1 MRAVRS
7 VADAQALLKRGFTS
21 VRDISWN
28 GLYLKRVF
36 REGSLPGP
44 RVIACGPGLCRTGGH
59 GDAFQYEEDYVV
71 RNHFWAVL
79 ADGPDEIR
87 KAVRRLLREGADQIK
102 VWASGGDNWANDRNR
117 DQHYTLE
124 ELQRRRGR
132 GAHAEGHAGLLAR
145 REPASPPATPS
156 TAGADTIEH
165 GEELDEALCEEMA
178 ARGVILV
185 PTLELLVTWFTDFAA
200 TADAPIEHLRPQ
212 VFLHRDVD
220 DTPDADFGQRYA
232 RRVIDNFRMAKEK
245 GVKIALGSDTVF
257 TPLTPYGEYSAREFK
272 ALAAHGMTTL
282 EAITAATHT
291 AAEALGMA
299 HRLGSIEPGKAAD
312 LLVVT
317 KGSRPPTRG
326 ALRRRQHPLG
336 DRQRQ
341 AGRRARAVS
350 PTEPTARVR
359 RPRLP
364 SCVRARCTARPR
376 RSKAYSSSTA
386 AGSRATWSARPS
398 TADSTRPAVASS
410 RRRTCGSSGRLTPQA
425 CSVTSRYHSYS
436 LAMRDRSSG
445 SRRACGAIWKKAR

>member
-1 MRAVRS
+1 MHLDERYALLDVTVVDGLGNEPREGMAVLVEHSDITAVLPMTDYRREDGVQEVDGNGHFVTPGLIDSHVHLAGGRAGMEDQELGVLMEPKLVRAVRS
-7 VADAQALLKRGFTS
+7 VAEAQALLKRGFTA

-59 GDAFQYEEDYVV
+59 GDAFQYDEEYVV

-87 KAVRRLLREGADQIK
+87 KWVRRLLREGADQIK

-124 ELQRRRGR
+124 ELQVAVAEAHMQKGTLVCS
-132 GAHAEGHAGLLAR
+132 HAENLQSAR
-145 REPASPPATPS
+145 DSV

-165 GEELDEALCEEMA
+165 GEDLDEALCEEMA

-185 PTLELLVTWFTDFAA
+185 PTLVLLVTWFTDFAA
-200 TADAPIEHLRPQ
+200 TTDAPIEHLRPQ

-220 DTPDADFGQRYA
+220 AVPDADFGQQYA
-232 RRVIDNFRMAKEK
+232 QGVIDNVRMAREK

-272 ALAAHGMTTL
+272 ALVQYGGMTTL
-282 EAITAATHT
+282 EALKAATHT

-299 HRLGSIEPGKAAD
+299 HRLGSIEAGKAAD
-312 LLVVT
+312 MLVLT
-317 KGSRPPTRG
+317 T
-326 ALRRRQHPLG
+326 
-336 DRQRQ
+336 D
-341 AGRRARAVS
+341 
-350 PTEPTARVR
+350 
-359 RPRLP
+359 
-364 SCVRARCTARPR
+364 
-376 RSKAYSSSTA
+376 
-386 AGSRATWSARPS
+386 PS
-398 TADSTRPAVASS
+398 TDPEVLYDPATIRWVI
-410 RRRTCGSSGRLTPQA
+410 TNGRLA
-425 CSVTSRYHSYS
+425 VEDGR
-436 LAMRDRSSG
+436 LA
-445 SRRACGAIWKKAR
+445 W

>member
-1 MRAVRS
+1 MELQDRYALLDVTLVDGLGGPPREHMAVVVERGDIAAVVPTADNRRADGVQEVDCAGHFVTPGLIDAHVHLAGGRAGMEDQELGVLMEPKLVRAVRS
-7 VADAQALLKRGFTS
+7 VSQAQDLLKRGFTS

-59 GDAFQYEEDYVV
+59 GDAFQYDEDYVV
-71 RNHFWAVL
+71 RNHFWAIL

-102 VWASGGDNWANDRNR
+102 VWASGGDNWANDRNI

-124 ELQRRRGR
+124 ELHVAVAEAHMQKGTLVCS
-132 GAHAEGHAGLLAR
+132 HAENLQSAR
-145 REPASPPATPS
+145 DSVA
-156 TAGADTIEH
+156 AGADTIEH

-185 PTLELLVTWFTDFAA
+185 PTLELLVTWFTDFVA
-200 TADAPIEHLRPQ
+200 TEEAPIEHLRPQ

-220 DTPDADFGQRYA
+220 HVPDADFGERHA
-232 RRVIDNFRMAKEK
+232 RQVIDNFMMARAK

-272 ALAAHGMTTL
+272 AMVRCGMTTL
-282 EAITAATHT
+282 EALTAATQT

-299 HRLGSIEPGKAAD
+299 HRIGSVEPGKAAD

-317 KGSRPPTRG
+317 KDPTTDSG
-326 ALRRRQHPLG
+326 VLY
-336 DRQRQ
+336 D
-341 AGRRARAVS
+341 AGNIRWVI
-350 PTEPTARVR
+350 
-359 RPRLP
+359 
-364 SCVRARCTARPR
+364 
-376 RSKAYSSSTA
+376 
-386 AGSRATWSARPS
+386 GN
-398 TADSTRPAVASS
+398 
-410 RRRTCGSSGRLTPQA
+410 GRLA
-425 CSVTSRYHSYS
+425 VEEGR
-436 LAMRDRSSG
+436 LAF
-445 SRRACGAIWKKAR
+445 

>member
-1 MRAVRS
+1 MTMHLDERYALLDVTVVDGLGHAPKEGMAVLVDRGDIAAVVPMADYRRRPDLQEVDCHGHFVTPGLIDAHVHMAGGRAGMEDQELGVLMEPKLVRAVRS
-7 VADAQALLKRGFTS
+7 VAEAQALLKRGFTA

-87 KAVRRLLREGADQIK
+87 KWVRRLLREGADQIK

-124 ELQRRRGR
+124 ELQVAVAEAHMQKGTLVCS
-132 GAHAEGHAGLLAR
+132 HAENLQSAR
-145 REPASPPATPS
+145 DSV

-200 TADAPIEHLRPQ
+200 TTDAPIEHVRPQ

-220 DTPDADFGQRYA
+220 DIPDADSGRRYA
-232 RRVIDNFRMAKEK
+232 RQVIDNFRMAKEK

-257 TPLTPYGEYSAREFK
+257 TPLTPYGEYSAREFR
-272 ALAAHGMTTL
+272 ALVRHGGMTTL
-282 EAITAATHT
+282 EAIEAATHT

-299 HRLGSIEPGKAAD
+299 HRLGSVEAGKAAD
-312 LLVVT
+312 LLVV
-317 KGSRPPTRG
+317 SRDPASDPEV
-326 ALRRRQHPLG
+326 LY
-336 DRQRQ
+336 D
-341 AGRRARAVS
+341 
-350 PTEPTARVR
+350 
-359 RPRLP
+359 
-364 SCVRARCTARPR
+364 
-376 RSKAYSSSTA
+376 A
-386 AGSRATWSARPS
+386 ANIRWVIGN
-398 TADSTRPAVASS
+398 
-410 RRRTCGSSGRLTPQA
+410 GRLA
-425 CSVTSRYHSYS
+425 VEDGR
-436 LAMRDRSSG
+436 LAY
-445 SRRACGAIWKKAR
+445 